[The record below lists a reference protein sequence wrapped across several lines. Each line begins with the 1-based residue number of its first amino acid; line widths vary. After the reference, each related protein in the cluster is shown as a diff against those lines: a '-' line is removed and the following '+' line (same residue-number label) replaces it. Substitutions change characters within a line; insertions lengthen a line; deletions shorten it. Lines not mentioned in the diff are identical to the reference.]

1 MTKKHSYA
9 TRGWLFAVSAV
20 AIPQSATA
28 ADVAI
33 SCALTKEEIFFVPE
47 PSADLTSVQK
57 DIDGTAYFTV
67 TESALVTTMESPC
80 DHIAGVTTGAH
91 IDVTCSLNDRASI
104 RIQIDR
110 QLSTISETWDIV
122 EDDGSKFRYYLD
134 GTCTTRPSANR
145 SCWFLERPATWDAAS
160 GWPR

>member
-1 MTKKHSYA
+1 MSKEHLYA
-9 TRGWLFAVSAV
+9 TRAWLFAVSAV

-28 ADVAI
+28 AAVAI

-47 PSADLTSVQK
+47 PSAELTSVEK

-67 TESALVTTMESPC
+67 TEAAPVTAMESPC
-80 DHIAGVTTGAH
+80 DRIAGVTTGAH

-110 QLSTISETWDIV
+110 QLTTISETWDII
-122 EDDGSKFRYYLD
+122 EDDGSKFRYYFD
-134 GTCTTRPSANR
+134 GTCTTRP
-145 SCWFLERPATWDAAS
+145 AS
-160 GWPR
+160 